1 MSLLLA
7 AHPSVPLLV
16 CAGLGL
22 GEEGKSELMNLG
34 VFQILQKR
42 SMEELLTAVKL
53 ASEQPRR
60 IVEAKPETTAP
71 EAKVRFDTILII
83 ENEVTFSG
91 LLRSYLESE
100 SFDVTCVPN
109 ATEGLRQMASTNFD
123 VILTDMVLPGASGED
138 FYHEVERVTPDLCRR
153 IIFMTGHDADPRTDG
168 FIRRVHAPMLWK
180 PFPLEDVL
188 SAAQTVKRKDW
199 LARTLARSRPVPIG

>member
-1 MSLLLA
+1 
-7 AHPSVPLLV
+7 
-16 CAGLGL
+16 
-22 GEEGKSELMNLG
+22 
-34 VFQILQKR
+34 
-42 SMEELLTAVKL
+42 LTAVRL

-60 IVEAKPETTAP
+60 IVAAAEAKPETTAS

-83 ENEVTFSG
+83 ENELTFSD

-100 SFDVTCVPN
+100 SYDVTCVPN

-199 LARTLARSRPVPIG
+199 LARTLARSRVPIA